1 MSNIQPSSRPNSEL
15 SEVVSEGNDNQTE
28 SIVHGS
34 LSENVPQPSK
44 QKIDILLKPTGN
56 APIMKKQRWAVPA
69 DRKIAGIID
78 FIRKYLKLEP
88 TESLFLYINQSFAP
102 APDNIIRNLYE
113 CYGIDGKLIIHYC
126 KSQAW
131 G

>member
-44 QKIDILLKPTGN
+44 QKSMQI
-56 APIMKKQRWAVPA
+56 
-69 DRKIAGIID
+69 
-78 FIRKYLKLEP
+78 
-88 TESLFLYINQSFAP
+88 
-102 APDNIIRNLYE
+102 
-113 CYGIDGKLIIHYC
+113 
-126 KSQAW
+126 
-131 G
+131 